1 MSNADLAS
9 VTATTAALNSNGYKF
24 TVTAVL
30 TPAVTTD
37 FFTNGLKYSAAAMTL
52 SQNDSNAACGILYS
66 EAGSGK
72 TIV

>member
-1 MSNADLAS
+1 MSNANLAS
-9 VTATTAALNSNGYKF
+9 VAATTAAINTNGYKF

-30 TPAVTTD
+30 KPAATTD
-37 FFTNGLKYSAAAMTL
+37 FFTNGLKYSVAAMTL

-66 EAGSGK
+66 ETGATK